1 MLAKM
6 VVGLYSLLPNKGVK
20 MPSKKRN
27 RTKYAGVYFIEV
39 KGAKGKL
46 EKVYYIVYRRQG
58 KLIEEKAGR
67 ERQDDMTPA
76 RAAGMRADK
85 LDGKSL
91 SNNER
96 RRIEQEAKEK
106 ANPWT
111 FSRLWNEY
119 LKTRHRGKNLSNDNY
134 LFNKYLMN
142 SFGKKQ
148 PHEIVPLDIDR
159 LKRKELKD
167 KAPQT
172 VKTVLSLLTRV
183 AHFGVNHGLSL
194 PIPFKVEF
202 PKVNNITTEDLSI
215 QELKSLL
222 IALDASKD
230 IMTANLMKMALFTGM
245 RRGELFKLC
254 WGDIDF
260 EKGFIIIRH
269 DPKGGKDTPIPLNS
283 AARGV
288 LLNHPRHEGKELV
301 FYRRD
306 GKAFTEISR
315 QARRI
320 YKAAGITKKFRPMHG
335 LRHHFASALASSG
348 KVDLYTLQKLLTHK
362 TPSMTQRYA
371 HLRDDAL
378 RKASDVASDLFS
390 LVQIE
395 KDSNESKE
403 GVGNE

>member
-1 MLAKM
+1 
-6 VVGLYSLLPNKGVK
+6 

-27 RTKYAGVYFIEV
+27 WTKYAGVYFIEV
-39 KGAKGKL
+39 KGAKGKP

-76 RAAGMRADK
+76 RAAGIRANK
-85 LDGKSL
+85 LDGKAL

-96 RRIEQEAKEK
+96 RRVEQEAKEK

-111 FSRLWNEY
+111 FSRLWDEY
-119 LKTRHRGKNLSNDNY
+119 VATKPQGRNLKNDTY
-134 LFNKYLMN
+134 TFNKYIMGT
-142 SFGKKQ
+142 FGKKQ

-159 LKRKELKD
+159 LKRKDLKD
-167 KAPQT
+167 KSPQT
-172 VKTVLSLLTRV
+172 VKSVLSLLTRV
-183 AHFGVNHGLSL
+183 AHFGVNHGISL

-202 PKVNNITTEDLSI
+202 PKLNNTTTEDLST
-215 QELKSLL
+215 QELKNLL

-230 IMTANLMKMALFTGM
+230 TMTANLMRLALFTGM

-254 WGDIDF
+254 WSDVDF

-288 LLNHPRHEGKELV
+288 LLNHPRSEGQELV

-306 GKAFTEISR
+306 GKAFTEN
-315 QARRI
+315 ARRAGRI

-348 KVDLYTLQKLLTHK
+348 KVDLYSLQKLLTHK

-395 KDSNESKE
+395 KDSKESEE
-403 GVGNE
+403 GVGNV